1 MLNGRLLT
9 INCSILEI
17 GPEFKLLS
25 QIEAKFGLNNINA
38 VVDLNYNLSGTSFV
52 FPPQAGSNVDG
63 ITPSAKRESRLCLHA
78 SSPRSV
84 PPILKTPT
92 EVTISTSPDVGATFE
107 ATGHL
112 IPQID
117 IGLDALDGIAS
128 TDVFLNLD
136 ASTDF
141 TVSTTSIASAQP
153 CVSASTDLN
162 VGVGAQ
168 GSFFDLFNA
177 SVGTSL
183 INKKFPLFQVRA
195 RRYYPSHFFFFFL
208 FFPSPESRT
217 EMLREGK
224 FEFDGATRHRDVDQ
238 SEASS

>member
-1 MLNGRLLT
+1 
-9 INCSILEI
+9 
-17 GPEFKLLS
+17 
-25 QIEAKFGLNNINA
+25 
-38 VVDLNYNLSGTSFV
+38 
-52 FPPQAGSNVDG
+52 
-63 ITPSAKRESRLCLHA
+63 
-78 SSPRSV
+78 
-84 PPILKTPT
+84 
-92 EVTISTSPDVGATFE
+92 VTISTSPDVGATFE

-112 IPQID
+112 IPQVD
-117 IGLDALDGIAS
+117 IGLDALGGIAS
-128 TDVFLNLD
+128 TSVFLNLD

-183 INKKFPLFQVRA
+183 LNKKFPLFQVRA
-195 RRYYPSHFFFFFL
+195 RSYRPSLFVCFFL
-208 FFPSPESRT
+208 FFPSPEPRT
-217 EMLREGK
+217 EMLRDGK

-238 SEASS
+238 FKASS